1 MKRIVLFAFGT
12 SFLLI
17 GLVILFLAVGYFQNP
32 KFHSETSEWLKAE
45 PEDIWAYIT
54 DINDLPNR
62 RKEVVSIKVLES
74 RPDGTIIKWEET
86 PDMGGYMIFELRESK
101 PNQLW
106 KIELTDASFKMRG
119 SWTYSLERKIPGT
132 VVTITEDSEITSVPV
147 RGAYFLAGRDATL
160 QKEMELI
167 RNRFSG
173 R

>member
-17 GLVILFLAVGYFQNP
+17 GLVVLFLAVGYFQDP
-32 KFHSETSEWLKAE
+32 KFHSKTSEWLKAE

-54 DINDLPNR
+54 DVNDLPNR
-62 RKEVVSIKVLES
+62 RKEVVAIKILET
-74 RPDGTIIKWEET
+74 RADGMIQKWEET
-86 PDMGGYMIFELRESK
+86 PDMGGYMIFELRESI
-101 PNQLW
+101 PNKLW
-106 KIELTDASFKMRG
+106 KIELIDASFKMRG
-119 SWTYSLERKIPGT
+119 SWTYTLERKIPGT
-132 VVTITEDSEITSVPV
+132 VVTIAEDSEITSVPV

-167 RNRFSG
+167 QNRFSG

>member
-1 MKRIVLFAFGT
+1 MNRIVLFAFGT
-12 SFLLI
+12 SFLLV
-17 GLVILFLAVGYFQNP
+17 GLVGLFLAVGYFQDS
-32 KFHSETSEWLKAE
+32 KFHAETSEWLKAE
-45 PEDIWAYIT
+45 PEEIWAYIT
-54 DINDLPNR
+54 DVNDLPNR
-62 RKEVVSIKVLES
+62 RKEVVAIKILET
-74 RPDGTIIKWEET
+74 RADGIIQKWEET
-86 PDMGGYMIFELRESK
+86 PDMGGYMIFELRESI
-101 PNQLW
+101 PNKLW